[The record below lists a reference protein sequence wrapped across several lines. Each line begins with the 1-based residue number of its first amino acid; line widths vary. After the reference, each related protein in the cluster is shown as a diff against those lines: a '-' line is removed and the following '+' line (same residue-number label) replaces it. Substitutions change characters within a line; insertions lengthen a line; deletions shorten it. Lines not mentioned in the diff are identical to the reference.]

1 MDIPPCLKPC
11 LSQPLWMLLLATK
24 SSWQMAKKAWPNL
37 PPPLVVVV
45 VVASSCEFVF
55 ILGYCWGQLRRRL
68 LLLYLKM
75 CHLSCTPLPL
85 HPSPSPFSSSSP
97 LLINNFNCIHSR
109 AAPLY
114 YSSARK
120 MCQQN
125 IFANIFCTQETCS
138 PIVETPSPPS
148 PLCPALSAL
157 PCTDDVAR
165 CGFVFRFQ
173 FALQCVCVCVP
184 WLGQTLALITRQQ
197 QRLTSICGL
206 LLSPTYP
213 PLSPSASSWLFVSQ
227 LESSNTSWAHSP
239 ALCFPFRYEVSAYCA
254 YALCTF

>member
-1 MDIPPCLKPC
+1 MNLF
-11 LSQPLWMLLLATK
+11 SFLATVEANCGGGCCCCT
-24 SSWQMAKKAWPNL
+24 WRCA
-37 PPPLVVVV
+37 
-45 VVASSCEFVF
+45 
-55 ILGYCWGQLRRRL
+55 QL
-68 LLLYLKM
+68 
-75 CHLSCTPLPL
+75 L
-85 HPSPSPFSSSSP
+85 HPSAPPASSPPP

-114 YSSARK
+114 YSNARK

-197 QRLTSICGL
+197 QRLTSICASPHL
-206 LLSPTYP
+206 LLSPTYT
-213 PLSPSASSWLFVSQ
+213 PLSPLPPPLDSLSTSLSHRTR
-227 LESSNTSWAHSP
+227 LELTRPLYAFHLDMKWAHIAHTP
-239 ALCFPFRYEVSAYCA
+239 CVPFSFWRLRHVS
-254 YALCTF
+254 ALCTLCLAPHLVVQWNVQIVGKKTTNNSWICLRCCN